1 MARLWQL
8 RKSRHLGIL
17 HRKFSTINEPI
28 ESNAVEI
35 INKKREGFELTKHE
49 LNWFVKGFHEG
60 DIEHYQASA
69 WLMAVCLKGMTA
81 QETAWFTGAMK
92 SSGMVADLSDIPG
105 PKVDKHST
113 GGVGDKISLVLAPLV
128 ASCGLTVP
136 MMSGRGLGHTGG
148 TLDKLESIPGFNVDL
163 SMTEFKDVLRECGV
177 AIIAPSSEMAPAD
190 RKMYALRDV
199 TATVRSIPL
208 QTASIMC
215 KKLAENPDSLVLD
228 VKTGRGAFNPELQES
243 IELASSMIAAGESDG
258 KQTTA
263 FVTSMEQPIGRAV
276 GNWFEVRE
284 TIETLA
290 GGGPTDLRTLT
301 LVQAGQMLLQG
312 RKASSLSEGIELA
325 ACQLDNGQA
334 LTKFHEMVAKQGGD
348 VSVVTTDALE
358 NYPEA
363 TTSRDILASTDG
375 VVDKINAM
383 EIGMV
388 ACNLGAGRMRIEDE
402 IDFTAGIMLHK
413 KVGDKVVK
421 GDAICTLYT
430 NR

>member
-28 ESNAVEI
+28 ELNAVEI

-421 GDAICTLYT
+421 GDVICTLYT

>member
-28 ESNAVEI
+28 ELNAVEI

-290 GGGPTDLRTLT
+290 GGGPADLRTLT

>member
-28 ESNAVEI
+28 ELNAVEI

>member
-28 ESNAVEI
+28 ELNAVEI

-290 GGGPTDLRTLT
+290 GGGPADLRTLT

-363 TTSRDILASTDG
+363 ATSRDILASTDG

>member
-28 ESNAVEI
+28 ELNAVEI

-290 GGGPTDLRTLT
+290 GGGPADLRTLT

-421 GDAICTLYT
+421 GDVICTLYT